1 MTDQA
6 TRVTPAGWYEDPA
19 DVTHVRWWNGVAWTE
34 HTEPKPGL
42 EAAATAST
50 ESASTETAAPVVA
63 TDPVL
68 EPAAESEPATAAAH
82 PLTRREAIAAEG
94 GRQAPDAR
102 RSATGTVWL
111 IALLPV
117 IAFVIGI
124 AALYVVAYVA
134 PSPWVAL
141 AALLPYLLGLLW
153 AISDSRQLAARGFPA
168 PRPLWALLTP
178 LGYLIA
184 RRLRVPGTG
193 PLVLFAITTVVAVA
207 APLLFWFSGASSIV
221 TVPVRVQHAVQT
233 QLVDTG
239 RLRSVSC
246 PPLIGSLSPGTLFTC
261 DAVAKSGVPTEVWVS
276 IDSPDGTFSIAP
288 SITHGAS

>member
-19 DVTHVRWWNGVAWTE
+19 DDTHVRWWNGVAWTE
-34 HTEPKPGL
+34 HTELKPSL
-42 EAAATAST
+42 EATSAATV
-50 ESASTETAAPVVA
+50 VVA
-63 TDPVL
+63 DPV
-68 EPAAESEPATAAAH
+68 PEPATEPEPQAVRTTEPEAAR

-94 GRQAPDAR
+94 GRQAPDAA

-124 AALYVVAYVA
+124 VALYVVAYLA
-134 PSPWVAL
+134 PSFWVVL

-153 AISDSRQLAARGFPA
+153 AISDSRQLAARGFRA

-193 PLVLFAITTVVAVA
+193 PLVLFAITTVLAVA
-207 APLLFWFSGASSIV
+207 APLVFWFSGASAIV
-221 TVPVRVQHAVQT
+221 TVPARVQHAVQT
-233 QLVDTG
+233 QFVDTG

-261 DAVAKSGVPTEVWVS
+261 DAVAKTGVPTEVWVS
-276 IDSPDGTFSIAP
+276 IDSPDGGFSIAP